1 MDKLQGSSNR
11 DGWRT
16 ELPKSG
22 LGDNVLVQMRDE
34 KQKDVTWQGKCSGTV
49 YVSIIIALYNM
60 LLASSLELYVFLG

>member
-22 LGDNVLVQMRDE
+22 LGDKVLVQMKDE
-34 KQKDVTWQGKCSGTV
+34 KQKDVRWQGKCSGTV
-49 YVSIIIALYNM
+49 YVSIIVALYYM
-60 LLASSLELYVFLG
+60 FLACSLDHVSN